1 MESGVCV
8 GASFF
13 FVGFMKS
20 SQITLY
26 NSTSFRASKKEV
38 GSVMFDS
45 AMFVLIGAGSS
56 SLFVAFVEYAYQ
68 RRKRMRTEAA

>member
-1 MESGVCV
+1 MCGKCIWRIPVNKILLK
-8 GASFF
+8 SFKVF
-13 FVGFMKS
+13 
-20 SQITLY
+20 
-26 NSTSFRASKKEV
+26 SFRASKKED

-56 SLFVAFVEYAYQ
+56 SLFVAFVEYVYQ